1 MNIFHTR
8 HTAHTTQS
16 LNTRQSVKHV
26 PVFVL
31 YYTEK
36 FIFYTRHT
44 TYTFQSV
51 KHVPVF
57 LLYYTEW
64 YIFHT
69 RRTAH
74 TTQNVNTLQSVKHVP
89 VPLPYYIELYIVYTR
104 QNYSYHSDCEYPSE
118 KEKKRVVYL
127 LHSTNHSYLSGWRPK
142 KQTTRLFHWNSTAS
156 KWTYY
161 LTPFFFPN
169 KKMC

>member
-104 QNYSYHSDCEYPSE
+104 QNYSYHSGCEYPSE
-118 KEKKRVVYL
+118 KRKKKSGISFTLDKPLIPLRVTTEKTNDEAFSLK
-127 LHSTNHSYLSGWRPK
+127 LHCL
-142 KQTTRLFHWNSTAS
+142 
-156 KWTYY
+156 
-161 LTPFFFPN
+161 
-169 KKMC
+169 